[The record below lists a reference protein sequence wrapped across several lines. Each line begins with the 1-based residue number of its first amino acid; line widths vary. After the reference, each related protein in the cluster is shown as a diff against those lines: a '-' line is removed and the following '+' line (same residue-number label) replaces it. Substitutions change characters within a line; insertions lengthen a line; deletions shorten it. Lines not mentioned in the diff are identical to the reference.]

1 MNTTPTALDRLF
13 ACLLPAAGLLAGCVA
28 PGPVVLDARTP
39 SAWTQATP
47 PLAAPPLAA
56 PPVAAHA
63 AAIPQAWWQ
72 VWNDGA
78 LNALV
83 DEALATNLDLG
94 QAEHRLRQQR
104 LLSGAAGQAYRPEF
118 KGNIRTLQDVAAT
131 DSYFHASI
139 DMAWDLGLFGMAEA
153 QSQVSAADRLD
164 AQARLQAVRVAIVA
178 DVVHR
183 YLDIQMARRQRQL
196 LAQLATLDQRGVQ
209 LAQVREQQRLGSSEA
224 TLQLRIQ
231 AAQAQTQQIELQ
243 QVQAQAAHGLAVLL
257 GRDRPAPQWL
267 AVDGTAPLPEVA
279 ALPFAQLPADLL
291 RTRPDIQQAEALV
304 VRAGGEAGLARSALY
319 PRFVLQGSLLY
330 SYNITGNHRV
340 ASGSMP
346 VFGPLIDIPLFDWG
360 RRKAQADASQE
371 GLQAASLAYRKAVV
385 EAVAEAESALAAL
398 TAQQARHVLLA
409 QVQELLQARA
419 VAEGKRQQLGL
430 ASEYSG
436 LPAQRAALLNQSAQT
451 TAQAA
456 HALAYVALY
465 KALGGAPVSALQE
478 PEDRP

>member
-1 MNTTPTALDRLF
+1 MFRLC
-13 ACLLPAAGLLAGCVA
+13 ACLLPAAGLLVGCAAPEPVA
-28 PGPVVLDARTP
+28 LDSRTP

-47 PLAAPPLAA
+47 QGTAPQLR
-56 PPVAAHA
+56 
-63 AAIPQAWWQ
+63 AWWQ
-72 VWNDGA
+72 VWNDAA

-83 DEALATNLDLG
+83 DEAMATNLDLG

-104 LLSGAAGQAYRPEF
+104 LLSGAADKTYLPEF

-139 DMAWDLGLFGMAEA
+139 DMGWDLGLFGANES
-153 QSQVSAADRLD
+153 QSQVSAAEQLD

-196 LAQLATLDQRGVQ
+196 LAQLAALDQRAVQ
-209 LAQVREQQRLGSSEA
+209 LAQVREQQRLGGSEA
-224 TLQLRIQ
+224 TVQLRIQ
-231 AAQAQTQQIELQ
+231 AAQAQVQQAELQ
-243 QVQAQAAHGLAVLL
+243 QAQAQAAHGLAVLL

-267 AVDGTAPLPEVA
+267 AVDGPAPLPAVA
-279 ALPFAQLPADLL
+279 ALPFGQMPADLL
-291 RTRPDIQQAEALV
+291 RTRPDIKQAEAQV
-304 VRAGGEAGLARSALY
+304 ARAGGEAGLARSALY

-330 SYNITGNHRV
+330 SYNITGNRRV
-340 ASGSMP
+340 ASGSLP

-371 GLQAASLAYRKAVV
+371 ALQAATLAYRKTVV
-385 EAVAEAESALAAL
+385 EAVAEVESALAAL
-398 TAQQARHVLLA
+398 TAQQTRHALLA
-409 QVQELLQARA
+409 QVQGLLQARA
-419 VAEGKRQQLGL
+419 VADGKRQQLGL
-430 ASEYSG
+430 SSEYTG
-436 LPAQRAALLNQSAQT
+436 LATQREALVNQSAEI

-465 KALGGAPVSALQE
+465 KALGGAPVPALQDQE
-478 PEDRP
+478 GRS